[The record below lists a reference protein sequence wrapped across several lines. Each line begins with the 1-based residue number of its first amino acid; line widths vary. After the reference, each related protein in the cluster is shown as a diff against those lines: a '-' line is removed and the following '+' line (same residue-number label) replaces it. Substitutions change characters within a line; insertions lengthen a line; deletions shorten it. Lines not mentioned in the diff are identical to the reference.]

1 MDILPA
7 INATLNAISAIAL
20 TTGYMFIKQRNFSA
34 HRSCMLIAFS
44 VSIVFLICYLVY
56 HAFHGSTRFGDHGW
70 VTNLYFFILISHIVL
85 AIAIVPLALI
95 TLSRALR
102 NQFDRHRRI
111 ARWTLPLW
119 LYVSV
124 TGVMIYI
131 MLYHLYPST

>member
-20 TTGYMFIKQRNFSA
+20 TTGYVFIKQRNFAA

-44 VSIVFLICYLVY
+44 VSIAFLICYLVY
-56 HAFHGSTRFGDHGW
+56 HAFHGSTRFGDYGW
-70 VTNLYFFILISHIVL
+70 VTTLYFIILISHIFL
-85 AIAIVPLALI
+85 AIAIVPLVLI

-111 ARWTLPLW
+111 ARWTLPMW